1 MKQRPPVLNP
11 PPIEYERKKKMGRN
25 SHYFKGKE
33 ENAKRALG
41 IYESIERDKDIMDA
55 VRFCVNNSCVYS
67 ASPLD
72 KDRFISKERSDKPF
86 FARANKLIIN
96 LDTVSAIEKVYNE
109 YPRIYKMAALNFASY
124 KNPGGMFLKGSKAQE
139 ECLCHQSALYNI
151 LSRFPKYYEENKKN
165 LNNALYTDRAIYTPS
180 VPFFTES
187 SIFNCDIITCAAPN
201 KYAAQK
207 YKNVSDEE
215 NWYNLYNRIEFIL
228 NIAKFHQVD
237 ILIVGA
243 FGCGVFGQDP
253 YEVAAIFKYLLD
265 TKPYGFSQVIFAI
278 PRGTRADNY
287 TPFEQI
293 FFNPTIAIDNPRIR
307 SLLRMDI

>member
-1 MKQRPPVLNP
+1 MKQRPYVLNP
-11 PPIEYERKKKMGRN
+11 PPIEYERTKKMGRN

-41 IYESIERDKDIMDA
+41 IYESIERDKDMMDK
-55 VRFCVNNSCVYS
+55 VRFCVNNSIIYS
-67 ASPLD
+67 PD
-72 KDRFISKERSDKPF
+72 DKERINNIQRTDKPF
-86 FARANKLIIN
+86 FTRANKLIIN
-96 LDTVSAIEKVYNE
+96 SDTVSAIEKVYDE
-109 YPRIYKMAALNFASY
+109 YPSVYKKAALNFASY

-139 ECLCHQSALYNI
+139 ECLCHQSVLYNI
-151 LSRFPKYYEENKKN
+151 LSRFPMYYEENKKN
-165 LNNALYTDRAIYTPS
+165 LNRALYTDRAIYTPN
-180 VPFFTES
+180 VPFFTET
-187 SIFNCDIITCAAPN
+187 SIFDGDIITCAAPN

-215 NWYNLYNRIEFIL
+215 NWYNLYNRIDFIL
-228 NIAKFHQVD
+228 DIAKVNGVD

-278 PRGTRADNY
+278 PKGTRADNY

-307 SLLRMDI
+307 SLLRMNI

>member
-1 MKQRPPVLNP
+1 
-11 PPIEYERKKKMGRN
+11 MGRN

-41 IYESIERDKDIMDA
+41 IYESIERDKDMMDK
-55 VRFCVNNSCVYS
+55 VRFCVDNSLIYS
-67 ASPLD
+67 PED
-72 KDRFISKERSDKPF
+72 KERISNIQRTGNPLF
-86 FARANKLIIN
+86 TRANKLMIDS
-96 LDTVSAIEKVYNE
+96 DTVSAIEKAYTT
-109 YPRIYKMAALNFASY
+109 YPAIYTIAALNFASY

-151 LSRFPKYYEENKKN
+151 LSRFPNYYEENKKK
-165 LNNALYTDRAIYTPS
+165 LNRALYTDRAIYTPD
-180 VPFFTES
+180 VPFFTETNV
-187 SIFNCDIITCAAPN
+187 FNCDIITCAAPN

-228 NIAKFHQVD
+228 DIAKVNGVD

-265 TKPYGFSQVIFAI
+265 IKSYGISQVIFAI
-278 PRGTRADNY
+278 PKGTRADNY
-287 TPFEQI
+287 TPFKQI
-293 FFNPTIAIDNPRIR
+293 FFNPIASIDNPRIR
-307 SLLRMDI
+307 SLLKMNI